1 MGTTVIAQTGTPYWI
16 VNNGGFNP
24 FRDASGQITGFRPLS
39 GDYNADGVN
48 FDLPNVPSGLPSNFP
63 RSNFLG
69 TNGGR
74 AAMNAAEFTAPR
86 VGTQGNSPRN
96 AFRQPGVLQVDSS
109 VIKNNRLPFFGEA
122 GNLQLKFEFFNVL
135 NRVNLGNIN
144 SNVADPNFGRILGQN
159 GNAGPRSIQ
168 IGARIAF

>member
-1 MGTTVIAQTGTPYWI
+1 
-16 VNNGGFNP
+16 
-24 FRDASGQITGFRPLS
+24 
-39 GDYNADGVN
+39 
-48 FDLPNVPSGLPSNFP
+48 
-63 RSNFLG
+63 
-69 TNGGR
+69 
-74 AAMNAAEFTAPR
+74 MNAVDFTAPP

-96 AFRQPGVLQVDSS
+96 AFRQPGVLQIDSS
-109 VIKNNRLPFFGEA
+109 VVKNNRIPFLGEA